1 MTTLNKTE
9 VNAINEMTHSGFT
22 FYGDAIFTTF
32 KQAKRCL
39 DGLVR
44 KGYAEKFDNEFRA
57 TPAAKDFAEYGIV
70 YTNAA
75 A

>member
-1 MTTLNKTE
+1 MNTLNKTE
-9 VNAINEMTHSGFT
+9 VKAINEMIQSGFT

-32 KQAKRCL
+32 KQAKRCI

-57 TPAAKDFAEYGIV
+57 TPAAQDFVKCGI
-70 YTNAA
+70 
-75 A
+75 

>member
-9 VNAINEMTHSGFT
+9 VHAINEMTHSGFT

-57 TPAAKDFAEYGIV
+57 TPAAKDFVKYGI
-70 YTNAA
+70 
-75 A
+75 

>member
-1 MTTLNKTE
+1 MTSLNKTE
-9 VNAINEMTHSGFT
+9 VKAVNEMTQFGFT

-32 KQAKRCL
+32 NQAKRCL

-57 TPAAKDFAEYGIV
+57 TPAAKDFVKCGI
-70 YTNAA
+70 
-75 A
+75 

>member
-1 MTTLNKTE
+1 MNTLNKTE
-9 VNAINEMTHSGFT
+9 VKAINEMIQSGFT

-32 KQAKRCL
+32 KQAKRCI

-57 TPAAKDFAEYGIV
+57 TPAAQDFVKYGI
-70 YTNAA
+70 
-75 A
+75 

>member
-9 VNAINEMTHSGFT
+9 VKAINEMIQSGFT

-32 KQAKRCL
+32 KQAKRCI

-57 TPAAKDFAEYGIV
+57 TPAAQDFVKYGI
-70 YTNAA
+70 
-75 A
+75 